1 MMNREGWIRKGSSR
15 GRGEFSLRSAAGLI
29 VALLLSVWLT
39 GCAPKLYSIDM
50 RYIPTKT
57 IQPPQNDGRKYGLT
71 VAAFID
77 QRKQEDTLVIGRVVR
92 SDGETVP
99 VLPKYVT
106 PQEAVAAALRE
117 LLRQSGYA
125 VSPAKPEWDLAEGTI
140 RPEWGA
146 IVVGGAIEALEV
158 TCVESYAMK
167 KYTARVR
174 VSLAFADVSKK
185 RIFYRVNAEGSS
197 SLEHI
202 VFSEEKLEAQINTAL
217 SDAMEKAVEGPEMA
231 RRIREALGS

>member
-1 MMNREGWIRKGSSR
+1 
-15 GRGEFSLRSAAGLI
+15 
-29 VALLLSVWLT
+29 VLLLAVWLT
-39 GCAPKLYSIDM
+39 GCTPKLYSIDM

-57 IQPPQNDGRKYGLT
+57 IQPTQNDGRKYNLT
-71 VAAFID
+71 VAAFVD
-77 QRKQEDTLVIGRVVR
+77 QRKQEDTLLIGRVVH
-92 SDGETVP
+92 SDGEAIP
-99 VLPKYVT
+99 VLPKYVR

-117 LLRQSGYA
+117 LIRQSGYT
-125 VSPAKPEWDLAEGTI
+125 VSPAKPEWDLAEETI

-167 KYTARVR
+167 KYTAKVR

-185 RIFYRVNAEGSS
+185 RIFYRVNAESSS

-217 SDAMEKAVEGPEMA
+217 SDAMEKAIEGPEMA
-231 RRIREALGS
+231 RRIREALKP

>member
-1 MMNREGWIRKGSSR
+1 MMNREVWIRKVSSR
-15 GRGEFSLRSAAGLI
+15 GRGKFPLRSAAGLI

-57 IQPPQNDGRKYGLT
+57 IQPPQNDGRKYSLT

-125 VSPAKPEWDLAEGTI
+125 VSPAKPEWDLAERTI

-146 IVVGGAIEALEV
+146 IVVGG
-158 TCVESYAMK
+158 
-167 KYTARVR
+167 
-174 VSLAFADVSKK
+174 
-185 RIFYRVNAEGSS
+185 
-197 SLEHI
+197 
-202 VFSEEKLEAQINTAL
+202 
-217 SDAMEKAVEGPEMA
+217 P
-231 RRIREALGS
+231 